1 MNNRVDYLSDRL
13 VNLRGKHKSV
23 NEVIPPD
30 SIANGVSV
38 TAPQPDAKKAPAMSQ
53 ASLAQERR
61 LQQTMQLYSD
71 FEQRLVRRTRQ
82 AELHLAELEQ
92 KIADLKKL
100 QQDLAGYSQRLQS
113 EKFSDAEELTPSQ
126 LGERYRTL
134 DRTRL
139 EFFQT
144 DAELE
149 MLMKSNQPA
158 AAAANEN
165 LPQTESF
172 SLMYKR
178 GLAAALTV
186 GFTVAAAIIIA
197 ALMLCNA
204 WG

>member
-23 NEVIPPD
+23 DEVIPPD

-38 TAPQPDAKKAPAMSQ
+38 TVPQVDAKKAPAMSQ

-100 QQDLAGYSQRLQS
+100 QQDLAGYSQKLQS

-158 AAAANEN
+158 AAQVTEN

>member
-38 TAPQPDAKKAPAMSQ
+38 AAPQPDAKKAPAVSQ
-53 ASLAQERR
+53 AALAQERR

-100 QQDLAGYSQRLQS
+100 QQDLAGYSQKLQN

-149 MLMKSNQPA
+149 MLMKNNQPA
-158 AAAANEN
+158 AAQVTANM
-165 LPQTESF
+165 PQTESF
-172 SLMYKR
+172 SLMCKR

-186 GFTVAAAIIIA
+186 GFTVAAAIIVA
-197 ALMLCNA
+197 ALMICA
-204 WG
+204 SWR

>member
-23 NEVIPPD
+23 DEVIPPD

-38 TAPQPDAKKAPAMSQ
+38 TAPQVDAKKAPAMSQ

-100 QQDLAGYSQRLQS
+100 QQDLAGYSRKLQD
-113 EKFSDAEELTPSQ
+113 EKFSDSEELTPSQ

-149 MLMKSNQPA
+149 MLMKNNQSA
-158 AAAANEN
+158 AAQVTEN
-165 LPQTESF
+165 LMPTESF

-186 GFTVAAAIIIA
+186 GFTVAAAIIVA
-197 ALMLCNA
+197 ALMICA
-204 WG
+204 SWR